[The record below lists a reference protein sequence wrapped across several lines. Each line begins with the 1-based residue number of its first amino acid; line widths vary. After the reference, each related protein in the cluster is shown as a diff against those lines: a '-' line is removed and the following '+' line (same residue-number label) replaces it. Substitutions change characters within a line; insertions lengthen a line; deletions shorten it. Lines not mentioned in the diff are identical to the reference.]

1 MVMVVVYTWVWVTQ
15 VLTVGEER
23 FGYSA
28 GVVNTWGVSTW
39 KCWIPDGTSSWRVT
53 RIAVPGYCLL
63 QTKF

>member
-28 GVVNTWGVSTW
+28 GVVNT
-39 KCWIPDGTSSWRVT
+39 
-53 RIAVPGYCLL
+53 
-63 QTKF
+63 